1 MDEQVYCSR
10 MNCWQQGLSGD
21 IHTVAWH
28 DVCYSHLH
36 THVCCAGLTT
46 ISAAVQLLRGIMPAA
61 SYGRARPHPP
71 PLHDL
76 CTSCCAVSCR
86 YADVQFTAHPAKYIK
101 YAASDV
107 ASIIDDD
114 LFETKAVSMSKL
126 SLTKEKLGAI
136 G

>member
-1 MDEQVYCSR
+1 M
-10 MNCWQQGLSGD
+10 
-21 IHTVAWH
+21 
-28 DVCYSHLH
+28 
-36 THVCCAGLTT
+36 
-46 ISAAVQLLRGIMPAA
+46 
-61 SYGRARPHPP
+61 
-71 PLHDL
+71 
-76 CTSCCAVSCR
+76 
-86 YADVQFTAHPAKYIK
+86 QFTAYPAKYIK